1 MSLAG
6 SHVDCTLPTYMAV
19 GKLHGVL
26 REAHQ
31 EPRLLDQKLGVLSGR
46 PFLPQACFF
55 AFWNNS
61 AYSEYWY
68 VLLVC
73 ICVGI
78 SSTTRTPDHHA
89 GQLRA
94 SLHSQRL
101 SFCFSVATGPSV
113 GMRAICGGR
122 MRGRVGAE
130 IRSLSQALPADLG
143 GKAADSLAFFW
154 V

>member
-61 AYSEYWY
+61 AYSEYWVSCSRDWPSSPVPLASASKPRDCKH
-68 VLLVC
+68 VLATTLGLIATCSSFLPRPRHNDATKSQSNSLVC
-73 ICVGI
+73 
-78 SSTTRTPDHHA
+78 
-89 GQLRA
+89 QLRLGWGLA
-94 SLHSQRL
+94 HG
-101 SFCFSVATGPSV
+101 GPDKE
-113 GMRAICGGR
+113 MND
-122 MRGRVGAE
+122 
-130 IRSLSQALPADLG
+130 Q
-143 GKAADSLAFFW
+143 
-154 V
+154 